1 MTALFASLRRHTPL
15 SLCSHVALVLLTACV
30 PVLAAATCGVA
41 KHNPP
46 TEADKAFL
54 AADYAKAE
62 MLYKAGLDTH
72 PGDVDATVGLVHVL
86 LREQKVIDAE
96 EAVRTAM
103 EASANSASFLTL
115 RGEVELRQGEPWA
128 AEPTVIA
135 SYKLDPCNART
146 RLLYARI
153 AEVNSRYATAR
164 QQIGF
169 AYKFDPAD
177 PEIRA
182 AWIQTLP
189 LAQRIT
195 EMEAYLVAPSGDDA
209 GTIGQMKANLEIWKK
224 ESAAAPHACRMVS
237 TAAPA
242 DIPFI
247 KLLGYAGH
255 TRAAGLEVIL
265 NNTPTRLQ
273 VGSDDGGITLNRSM
287 AERAGLKKITE
298 PEKGPGGKSSI
309 AFADTLKVGNLEFQN
324 CKINVTDTA
333 SGADDTDG
341 TIGVDV
347 FSDFLITLDYPM
359 RKLQLAPLPVKPG
372 DPAFTPSLKTSSIDA
387 LENLADLGDRVI
399 SPEAKDFT
407 QVYRAGDSIILPAA
421 LNGQKVKLFVM
432 DFLLDP
438 FGSQTNIAAG
448 VAMDVTKVHEKE
460 VGGPGPSRKIFIADE
475 ITYNFAH
482 MSQKVNGVV
491 TTDTSGIS
499 KTNGMDIAGSIGLNT
514 YSLLVMHIDYRD
526 GLMKF
531 DYIPNRGYAS
541 W

>member
-1 MTALFASLRRHTPL
+1 MIGPLASLRQNL
-15 SLCSHVALVLLTACV
+15 SHLFRSQFALVLLAACA
-30 PVLAAATCGVA
+30 PLLAAATCEVT

-54 AADYAKAE
+54 AGDYAKAE
-62 MLYKAGLDTH
+62 TLYTAALAAHAGDI
-72 PGDVDATVGLVHVL
+72 DATVGLVHVL

-96 EAVRTAM
+96 EAVHTAL
-103 EASANSASFLTL
+103 EDAPNTAAFVTL

-153 AEVNSRYATAR
+153 AEINSRYATAR

-189 LAQRIT
+189 LAQRVP
-195 EMEAYLVAPSGDDA
+195 EMEAYLSAPSGDDA
-209 GTIGQMKANLEIWKK
+209 GTIAQMKANLEVWKK
-224 ESAAAPHACRMVS
+224 ELTAPQACRMVS
-237 TAAPA
+237 TAPTAE
-242 DIPFI
+242 IPFI

-255 TRAAGLEVIL
+255 TRAAGLEVTL
-265 NNTPTRLQ
+265 NNTPTRLE
-273 VGSDDGGITLNRSM
+273 VGNNDGGITLNRSM
-287 AERAGLKKITE
+287 AEHAGLKKVTE
-298 PEKGPGGKSSI
+298 PEKGPDGKISDV
-309 AFADTLKVGNLEFQN
+309 AFADKLKVGNLEFQN
-324 CKINVTDTA
+324 CKINVTDKA
-333 SGADDTDG
+333 SSADDTDG
-341 TIGVDV
+341 MIGVDV
-347 FSDFLITLDYPM
+347 FSDFLVTLDYPM
-359 RKLQLAPLPVKPG
+359 RKLDLAPLPAKAG
-372 DPAFTPSLKTSSIDA
+372 DPASAPSLKTASIDA
-387 LENLADLGDRVI
+387 LENLANLGDRVI
-399 SPEAKDFT
+399 SPEEKDFT
-407 QVYRAGDSIILPAA
+407 QVYRVGDSIILPAA

-438 FGSQTNIAAG
+438 FGSQTNISSG
-448 VAMDVTKVHEKE
+448 VAMDVTKVHEKDA
-460 VGGPGPSRKIFIADE
+460 GGPGPSRKIFIADE

-499 KTNGMDIAGSIGLNT
+499 KANGMDIAGSIGLNT
-514 YSLLVMHIDYRD
+514 FNLLVMHIDYRD
-526 GLMKF
+526 GLIKF
-531 DYIPNRGYAS
+531 DYVPNRGYAS

>member
-1 MTALFASLRRHTPL
+1 MTALFASLRQRTPL
-15 SLCSHVALVLLTACV
+15 SFRSSLALVLLTACV
-30 PVLAAATCGVA
+30 PVLAATTCEVT

-54 AADYAKAE
+54 AADFAKAE
-62 MLYKAGLDTH
+62 SLYTAALSAH
-72 PGDVDATVGLVHVL
+72 PGDIDATVGLVRVL

-96 EAVRTAM
+96 EAVHTAL
-103 EASANSASFLTL
+103 EVSPNTAAFLTL

-146 RLLYARI
+146 RLLYAHI
-153 AEVNSRYATAR
+153 AQINSRYATAR

-195 EMEAYLVAPSGDDA
+195 EMETYLAAPTGDDA
-209 GTIGQMKANLEIWKK
+209 GTIGQMKANLEVWKK
-224 ESAAAPHACRMVS
+224 ESAAPHTCRMVS
-237 TAAPA
+237 TAAAA

-247 KLLGYAGH
+247 KLLDGRGH

-273 VGSDDGGITLNRSM
+273 VGSNEGGITLNRSM

-298 PEKGPGGKSSI
+298 PEKGPSGKSSNI
-309 AFADTLKVGNLEFQN
+309 AFADMLKVGNLEFQN
-324 CKINVTDTA
+324 CKIDVTDTA

-347 FSDFLITLDYPM
+347 FSEFLITLDYPM
-359 RKLQLAPLPVKPG
+359 RKLQLAPLPAKSG
-372 DPAFTPSLKTSSIDA
+372 DPASAPSLKTASVDA

-399 SPEAKDFT
+399 SPDAKDFT
-407 QVYRAGDSIILPAA
+407 QVYRVGDSIILPAA

-438 FGSQTNIAAG
+438 FGSETNIAPG

-460 VGGPGPSRKIFIADE
+460 VGGPGPSRKVFIADE

-482 MSQKVNGVV
+482 MSQKVNNVV
-491 TTDTSGIS
+491 TADTAGIS
-499 KTNGMDIAGSIGLNT
+499 KANGMDIAGSIGLNT

-526 GLMKF
+526 GLIKF